1 MAFGRKLQLTVLFH
15 HFKSFPP
22 AVATA
27 TAWLVSDHR
36 HARRGLER
44 RCSRPVPLRAAVF
57 PARHFRLL
65 LVPEEEEEY
74 SLSGGCA
81 ARPSAA
87 SSALRPVTP
96 PGWQRL
102 RRRQV
107 RAGPGLWRALVP
119 GLGLGRAAPAGLRI
133 ALRSLREGGRARGLF
148 LVTPKGPGV
157 WRGPGASCGRSACL
171 PPFLHNA
178 GRAPCGAVPRKRWSW
193 GGSWELVRW

>member
-44 RCSRPVPLRAAVF
+44 RCSRPVPLWAAVF

-74 SLSGGCA
+74 SRSGGCA

-87 SSALRPVTP
+87 SSALRPVTS

-107 RAGPGLWRALVP
+107 RAGAVAGVGSRFGVGPSRARRPTHRIAV
-119 GLGLGRAAPAGLRI
+119 PAGGRPGPRPLPGHSERPRCV
-133 ALRSLREGGRARGLF
+133 ARAR
-148 LVTPKGPGV
+148 
-157 WRGPGASCGRSACL
+157 S
-171 PPFLHNA
+171 
-178 GRAPCGAVPRKRWSW
+178 
-193 GGSWELVRW
+193 